1 MDLLKL
7 GRHFLFFGLALTTAL
22 LITLQILELH
32 SPGTKSLVPFSLH
45 YKVGNNHLVQSIRQA
60 FAREVVE
67 PVPLSNPVMQQAL
80 AHLSGSGRPFA
91 YLSFHKLYVINSSGK
106 ILGLADSVA
115 HKDMPLITADEFLV
129 NPDNFKVT
137 GEAFAEGLDIIKSV
151 SKLNPI
157 IRAQL
162 SEVNINKDLGPLL
175 YMDWAR
181 GVPVIFGNGSIKRKL
196 AYLDAFYK
204 KWGASNLVN
213 QTKCV
218 DLRVEGKIILKKR
231 V

>member
-32 SPGTKSLVPFSLH
+32 SPGTKALVPFSLN
-45 YKVGNNHLVQSIRQA
+45 YQVSNSHLVQSIRQA
-60 FAREVVE
+60 FAREVAD
-67 PVPLSNPVMQQAL
+67 PVPLSNSALQQAL
-80 AHLSGSGRPFA
+80 AGLSGAGRPFA
-91 YLSFHKLYVINSSGK
+91 YLSFHRLYVINSSGK

-115 HKDMPLITADEFLV
+115 HKNMPLITADEFLV
-129 NPDNFKVT
+129 NPDNFQVT
-137 GEAFAEGLDIIKSV
+137 GEAFAEGLDIIKNV
-151 SKLNPI
+151 SRLNPI

-175 YMDWAR
+175 YMDWAK
-181 GVPVIFGNGSIKRKL
+181 GIPVIFGRGSIKRKL

-204 KWGASNLVN
+204 KWGTSNLVN
-213 QTKCV
+213 QTKYV
-218 DLRVEGKIILKKR
+218 DLRVEGRIILKKR